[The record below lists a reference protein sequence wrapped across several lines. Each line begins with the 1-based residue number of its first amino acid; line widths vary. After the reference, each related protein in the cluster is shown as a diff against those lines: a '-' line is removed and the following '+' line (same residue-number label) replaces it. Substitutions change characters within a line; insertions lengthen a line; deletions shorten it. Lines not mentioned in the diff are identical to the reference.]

1 MSERVWPAPAKLNL
15 FLHITGRRP
24 DGYHELQTVFQFLDL
39 ADQLRFTLRDDSEII
54 RHGGLPGLLAADDL
68 VVRAARRLQAAAD
81 VRFGAD
87 ITVEKH
93 IPTGAGL
100 GGGSSDAACALLVL
114 NHLWGT
120 VLPLARLAALGA
132 ELGADVPVF
141 VYGQA
146 AWAEGIGE
154 RLTPLPTLSEPWYAV
169 VVPPCQVPTGAL
181 YQAPELTRNSSP
193 CTITGFLAGA
203 GTNVFQPVVR
213 ARYPLVGEALD
224 WLGQHGTARLSGTGA
239 AVFAAFKHEQAA
251 RQVLLGL
258 PASWQGFVTRGCNQS
273 PLHQVLQE
281 TV

>member
-1 MSERVWPAPAKLNL
+1 MNGRVWPVPAKLNL

-24 DGYHELQTVFQFLDL
+24 DGYHELQTVFQFLTL
-39 ADQLRFTLRDDSEII
+39 ADRLRFTLREDGEIN
-54 RHGGLPGLLAADDL
+54 RHGGVPGLPAADDL
-68 VVRAARRLQAAAD
+68 VVRAARRLQAVAD

-93 IPTGAGL
+93 IPAGAGL
-100 GGGSSDAACALLVL
+100 GGGSSDAACVLLVL
-114 NHLWGT
+114 NRLWGT
-120 VLPLARLAALGA
+120 ALPLARLAALGA

-154 RLTPLPTLSEPWYAV
+154 RLTPLPALPEPWYAV

-181 YQAPELTRNSSP
+181 YQAPELTRNSPP

-203 GTNVFQPVVR
+203 GENVFQPVVR

-224 WLGQHGTARLSGTGA
+224 WLGQHGAARLSGTGA
-239 AVFAAFKHEQAA
+239 AVFRPARRPDKKQCRKIIRFKT
-251 RQVLLGL
+251 
-258 PASWQGFVTRGCNQS
+258 QG
-273 PLHQVLQE
+273 
-281 TV
+281 